1 MMKISPHAHQDPVQR
16 EACAKVRRK
25 RREKMLDAS
34 DIRLLILH
42 FISQGA
48 AHGYELIKSIEELSK
63 GEYSPSP
70 GIIYPN
76 LTLLEEMDCIR
87 VQDPQATR
95 KAYRLAEEGERQ
107 LGEAKESLQAILD
120 RLTSMAVLVNN
131 RSIPEIE
138 RAIHNMKMALNAR
151 LSQPELAQPTLYAII
166 DALDDAAKKIE
177 RS

>member
-1 MMKISPHAHQDPVQR
+1 MKFSSHSSQEPTPQ

-48 AHGYELIKSIEELSK
+48 AHGYELIKSIEELSR

-87 VQDPQATR
+87 VKDPQAAR
-95 KAYRLAEEGERQ
+95 KAFRLEAEGERQ
-107 LGEAKESLQAILD
+107 LSLNQPVLQAIIG

-131 RSIPEIE
+131 RSIPEVE
-138 RAIHNMKMALNAR
+138 RAILNMKMALNAR
-151 LSQPELAQPTLYAII
+151 LSQPDLAQQTLYDII
-166 DALDDAAKKIE
+166 DALDEAAKKIE